1 VGEVA
6 HSHWGGPVVSMQLQ
20 RARWLAAMLLTIA
33 LIIVING
40 VPG

>member
-1 VGEVA
+1 MGR
-6 HSHWGGPVVSMQLQ
+6 SGGSMELQ
-20 RARWLAAMLLTIA
+20 RARWLAAMLLTIG